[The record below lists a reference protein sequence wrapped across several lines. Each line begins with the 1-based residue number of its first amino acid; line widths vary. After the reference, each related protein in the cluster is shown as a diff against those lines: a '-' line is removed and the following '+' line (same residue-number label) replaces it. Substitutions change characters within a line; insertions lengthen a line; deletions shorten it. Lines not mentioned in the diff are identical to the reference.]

1 MTNITV
7 EKRSFQAPSVNIKE
21 INRYGGGIDERDI
34 LDCLKEA
41 EGALSY
47 NVCFA
52 ETDVKVEG
60 GEVDLGFVRLESRD
74 LAKNL
79 CGCERAVIFAATVGI
94 GMDRLIGKYSR
105 LSPARAVVLQAIGSE
120 RVESLCDAF
129 EDYLR
134 ERMGGEVKLRPRYSP
149 GYGDL
154 PLSFQRDVFALLDCP
169 KNIGVSLG
177 ESLLMTPEKSVTAI
191 VGIKM

>member
-1 MTNITV
+1 MTYTV
-7 EKRSFQAPSVNIKE
+7 EKRSFHAPNVNIKE
-21 INRYGGGIDERDI
+21 ISRYGGGSDERVI
-34 LDCLKEA
+34 LDCLGEA
-41 EGALSY
+41 EGVLSY

-52 ETDVKVEG
+52 ELEISVND
-60 GEVDLGFVRLESRD
+60 GEVDLGFVRVESRD

-79 CGCERAVIFAATVGI
+79 GGCERAVIFASTVGI
-94 GMDRLIGKYSR
+94 GMDRLIGKYNR

-120 RVESLCDAF
+120 RVESLCDSF

-169 KNIGVSLG
+169 RNIGVSLG

-191 VGIKM
+191 VGIKD